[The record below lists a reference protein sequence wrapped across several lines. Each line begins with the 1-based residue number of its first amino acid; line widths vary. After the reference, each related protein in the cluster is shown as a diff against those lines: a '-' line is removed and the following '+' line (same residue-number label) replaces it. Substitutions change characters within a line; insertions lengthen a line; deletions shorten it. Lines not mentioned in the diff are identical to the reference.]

1 MKKSLK
7 FFGRVICVILIVLS
21 VMAIILAAMYL
32 YADNAPVLSKGFQ
45 EKMEIGGEIEE
56 GYLQNGQYETSK
68 KTVREEKPIK
78 KYTIYYPSELE
89 KSDMEYPM
97 VLLVNGTG
105 GKATK
110 YEPLLEHLA
119 SWGFIVVGTQDKGTG
134 TGETTIQTL
143 QYMLSENENKDS
155 IFYHKIDV
163 DNIGITGH
171 SQGGAA
177 AIRAITM
184 YEESHYFKAAV
195 LLSPVCERTA
205 EQVTDYPYDCADV
218 NCPIL
223 LLAGTSGEFE
233 TDIVIPLAEMQKMY
247 DKIASPKVMARR
259 VGMTHDDMLY
269 QAEGYVTAWF
279 LWQLKGDEEAAKAF
293 TGENP
298 EILHNAFYQNV
309 DIKYE

>member
-1 MKKSLK
+1 MCKQTYVQIHLGVVLRVAVRIIPALKKQLY
-7 FFGRVICVILIVLS
+7 ILFQNILFVGII
-21 VMAIILAAMYL
+21 AIKGIS
-32 YADNAPVLSKGFQ
+32 ADLCR
-45 EKMEIGGEIEE
+45 IG
-56 GYLQNGQYETSK
+56 NFT
-68 KTVREEKPIK
+68 
-78 KYTIYYPSELE
+78 
-89 KSDMEYPM
+89 
-97 VLLVNGTG
+97 
-105 GKATK
+105 
-110 YEPLLEHLA
+110 
-119 SWGFIVVGTQDKGTG
+119 
-134 TGETTIQTL
+134 
-143 QYMLSENENKDS
+143 
-155 IFYHKIDV
+155 
-163 DNIGITGH
+163 
-171 SQGGAA
+171 
-177 AIRAITM
+177 
-184 YEESHYFKAAV
+184 AV